1 MLSFWFCCPVAPPT
15 SCRIRSSVQGQLPLS
30 VSLFISWSPGETFLG
45 AYFSAV
51 PSFKCDWQAL
61 PLITQAGM
69 KTSFCFC
76 TMSLADKP
84 NTYVNIPHRSS
95 LENLS
100 HVHGLR
106 PQYVLY
112 PFRNLNSLWITGKGL
127 HMNCKLWFQIWWGR
141 RKKKR
146 SVLWMRKNFQHRL
159 MKSRMG
165 KEKLRGPICGSQG
178 SPSGA
183 ILCLTLII
191 VKWY

>member
-1 MLSFWFCCPVAPPT
+1 MSTYTFQGNTSIHSITPLFTGKTLTEGHRKISILANSFDPSGMLSFSDCYPVAPPT
-15 SCRIRSSVQGQLPLS
+15 SCKLRSSVQGQLPLS
-30 VSLFISWSPGETFLG
+30 VSLLISWSPGETFFG

-51 PSFKCDWQAL
+51 PSFKYDWQAL

-84 NTYVNIPHRSS
+84 NTYVDIPHRSS

-112 PFRNLNSLWITGKGL
+112 PFKNLKSLWITGKGL
-127 HMNCKLWFQIWWGR
+127 HMNCKLWFQI
-141 RKKKR
+141 
-146 SVLWMRKNFQHRL
+146 
-159 MKSRMG
+159 
-165 KEKLRGPICGSQG
+165 
-178 SPSGA
+178 
-183 ILCLTLII
+183 
-191 VKWY
+191 